1 MPLDIPGHRIVSL
14 HCQSGNDAPHVASGW
29 KSVTEEAQ
37 IINQNQKT
45 MEKRDI
51 WKLVIQTLI
60 TILTAIGTSLGVVSC
75 M

>member
-1 MPLDIPGHRIVSL
+1 MMPT
-14 HCQSGNDAPHVASGW
+14 HVASGW
-29 KSVTEEAQ
+29 KSVTDEAQ

-75 M
+75 I

>member
-1 MPLDIPGHRIVSL
+1 MPT
-14 HCQSGNDAPHVASGW
+14 HVASGW
-29 KSVTEEAQ
+29 KSVTEETQ

-75 M
+75 I